1 MSGDNRFSDDDEL
14 WEEMYYMG
22 AAELATHP
30 APYTWMAVL
39 LYAADFG
46 WGLNPR
52 LPAEQYDTGV
62 NLWAYDPTI
71 RIYPMQPFPEP
82 VGAQLP
88 GAVDAPGGNG

>member
-1 MSGDNRFSDDDEL
+1 ME
-14 WEEMYYMG
+14 

-46 WGLNPR
+46 WAIDPR
-52 LPAEQYDTGV
+52 LTVEQYETGV
-62 NLWAYDPTI
+62 NLLTYDANI
-71 RIYPMQPFPEP
+71 RTYPMQVIPEP
-82 VGAQLP
+82 AGAQLP

>member
-14 WEEMYYMG
+14 WEEMYYMS
-22 AAELATHP
+22 AEEAATHP

-46 WGLNPR
+46 WAINPT
-52 LPAEQYDTGV
+52 LTLDQYETGE
-62 NLWAYDPTI
+62 NLWGYDARI
-71 RIYPMQPFPEP
+71 RTYPMEVLPEP
-82 VGAQLP
+82 PGAQLP